1 MNKISDQ
8 AGKMAD
14 KADKMK
20 ARLPRGFVDRV
31 PDDLRATEKM
41 TATIRDTPTP

>member
-1 MNKISDQ
+1 MNLPVFFWRNMNKISDQ

-31 PDDLRATEKM
+31 PDDLRAN
-41 TATIRDTPTP
+41 